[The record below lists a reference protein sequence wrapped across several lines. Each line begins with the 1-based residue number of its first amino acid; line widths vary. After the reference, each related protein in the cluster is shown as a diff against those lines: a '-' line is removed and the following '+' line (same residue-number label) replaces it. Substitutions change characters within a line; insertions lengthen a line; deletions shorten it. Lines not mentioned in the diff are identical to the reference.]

1 MNYQATGS
9 RHLDDFLIRCDNL
22 GTCIWSVV
30 LPKLRS
36 VSEHIAQPI
45 ELLKCIAG

>member
-1 MNYQATGS
+1 MNYEATGG

-22 GTCIWSVV
+22 ATRIWSVV

-36 VSEHIAQPI
+36 ASEHIAQPI
-45 ELLKCIAG
+45 ELLKCIAV